1 VTTTTPAPQIQNQDV
16 QGFPAM
22 MQMITGYWVSMSIY
36 VVAKLKIADRLQAE
50 QPTPVSDLAK
60 QAGANE
66 DFLYRLMRALA
77 GVGIFK
83 ESDGKC
89 FTQTPLSQL
98 LRSDVRGSM
107 HGIAV
112 MMGEEHYQAWGH
124 LLESVR
130 TGNRPF
136 EMVYG
141 MPVFEYFEKNPQAG
155 EIFNSA
161 MTGFASA
168 IHGAI
173 VATYDFSAFKTL
185 VDVGGGHGMLLS
197 TILEKNPALR
207 GVLFDLPH
215 VVQGACIPEA
225 LKNRAEIVGG
235 DFFQSVYAGA
245 DAYILSTVI
254 HDWAD
259 DQAIS
264 ILKHIHAA
272 MPAQATLLLSE
283 NVVEPDNQPSPAK
296 FLDINMLV
304 MTEGGRERSG
314 EEFRVLLQK
323 AGFELKRIIPTPS
336 GICVLEGIKR

>member
-1 VTTTTPAPQIQNQDV
+1 MTTTAAPQVQNQGV

-22 MQMITGYWVSMSIY
+22 MQMITGYWVSISIY
-36 VVAKLKIADRLQAE
+36 VVAKLKIADLLQTG
-50 QPTPVSDLAK
+50 QPIAVADLAR
-60 QAGANE
+60 QAQVNE
-66 DFLYRLMRALA
+66 DYLYRIMRALA

-83 ESDGKC
+83 ESEGKR
-89 FTQTPLSQL
+89 FTQTALSEL

-136 EMVYG
+136 EAVYG

-161 MTGFASA
+161 MTGFAASM
-168 IHGAI
+168 HSAI

-197 TILEKNPALR
+197 TILEKTPGLR

-215 VVQGACIPEA
+215 VVQGACIPES
-225 LKNRAEIVGG
+225 LNSRVEIVSG
-235 DFFQSVYAGA
+235 DFFKSIYAGA

-259 DQAIS
+259 DLAIT
-264 ILKHIHAA
+264 ILKNIHAA
-272 MPAQATLLLSE
+272 MPDHAMLLLSE

-304 MTEGGRERSG
+304 MTEGGRERSS
-314 EEFRVLLQK
+314 EEFRALFQK

-336 GICVLEGIKR
+336 GVCVLEGVKR